1 MLFTIEYIAIILHMI
16 FRSLLLLK
24 YIYFIIFVTAKEVYK
39 EGTYDKVRNLKFGE
53 TPVHSYTFA
62 NIKQFQY
69 SKFWLLLAAKSA
81 LHTKY
86 KNANT
91 FDVTVHINETNTTLI
106 PIWQELD
113 SLRKK
118 SGEVVQFYE
127 FDPGV
132 ESLESF
138 STIIPVSGC
147 LTMRRN
153 SYQTFGN
160 ESGVKLANVE
170 VGKERQKGREEE
182 EKKEEEEEKKEE
194 EEEEEEEGEGE
205 EEEGEEEEEEEEEG
219 EDGEDG
225 EEDGDEGKEKG
236 EDEGEGER
244 EEERKGVEESE
255 SDDEEIDTPSACS
268 ISHIEAREI
277 TLDLLFGLAFSL
289 KLLTATLGFD
299 FGIDGLG
306 VSFVLSN
313 TVTCRSG
320 PGTLTTG
327 NGTEWTSEI
336 IQIQK
341 RLRFVS
347 FPNARYRTVAW
358 HRAKKGWQKDLRAQ
372 TPWSKLHTL
381 WKFPKMG
388 LLFFNLNEMK
398 FEKLFCESRIEHLQ
412 CQALLNRS

>member
-1 MLFTIEYIAIILHMI
+1 MLFTIEYIARILHMI
-16 FRSLLLLK
+16 FRSLLVLK
-24 YIYFIIFVTAKEVYK
+24 YIYIIIFVAAKEVYK
-39 EGTYDKVRNLKFGE
+39 DGTYDQVRNLKFGE

-69 SKFWLLLAAKSA
+69 SKFWLSLAAKSA

-182 EKKEEEEEKKEE
+182 GKEEEEGGEGD
-194 EEEEEEEGEGE
+194 EEGAEEGA
-205 EEEGEEEEEEEEEG
+205 EEGEEEGQSSREEEEKEE
-219 EDGEDG
+219 
-225 EEDGDEGKEKG
+225 
-236 EDEGEGER
+236 EGEGER
-244 EEERKGVEESE
+244 EEERKGDEEGDSV
-255 SDDEEIDTPSACS
+255 DEEIDTPTTCS

-320 PGTLTTG
+320 PGKLTTG
-327 NGTEWTSEI
+327 NGTDWTSEI

-412 CQALLNRS
+412 CQALLDRS

>member
-1 MLFTIEYIAIILHMI
+1 MLFTIEYIARILHMI
-16 FRSLLLLK
+16 FRSLLVLK
-24 YIYFIIFVTAKEVYK
+24 YIYIIIFVAAKEVYK
-39 EGTYDKVRNLKFGE
+39 DGTYDQVRNLKFGE

-69 SKFWLLLAAKSA
+69 SKFWLSLAAKSA
-81 LHTKY
+81 LHTKH

-147 LTMRRN
+147 FTMRRN

-160 ESGVKLANVE
+160 ENGVKLANVE
-170 VGKERQKGREEE
+170 AGKEGQKGREEE
-182 EKKEEEEEKKEE
+182 GKEEEEGGEGD
-194 EEEEEEEGEGE
+194 EEGAEEGA
-205 EEEGEEEEEEEEEG
+205 EEGEEEGQSSREEEEKEE
-219 EDGEDG
+219 
-225 EEDGDEGKEKG
+225 
-236 EDEGEGER
+236 EGEGER
-244 EEERKGVEESE
+244 EEERKGDEEGDSV
-255 SDDEEIDTPSACS
+255 DEEIDTPTTCS

-277 TLDLLFGLAFSL
+277 ALDLLFGLAFSL

-320 PGTLTTG
+320 PGKLTTG
-327 NGTEWTSEI
+327 NGTDWTSEI

-412 CQALLNRS
+412 CQALLDRS